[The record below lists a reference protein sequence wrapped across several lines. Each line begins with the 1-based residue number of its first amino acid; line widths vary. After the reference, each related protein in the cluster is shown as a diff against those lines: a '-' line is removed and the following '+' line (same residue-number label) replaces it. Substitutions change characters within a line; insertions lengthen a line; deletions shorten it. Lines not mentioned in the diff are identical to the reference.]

1 MTVLVTGANG
11 LVGSCVVA
19 RLDRAGEKVIAV
31 GRGPRRE
38 LPSRVEYVELDL
50 RRTDALLELIGSSAP
65 RGVIH
70 CAATTDVDGCEKNPV
85 DAWTINVGAT
95 EAAAVGCREAG
106 ARFVALSTDYVF
118 DGEGGPYSED
128 DVPNPRGVYA
138 RTKRAAEEAALLL
151 APDCA
156 VARVALVYSGR
167 RGVKRTF
174 ASAAAE
180 QLVAGKEV
188 RAFHDQV
195 GSPTL
200 AANAAEMVIGLLRS
214 DERGVWHCAG
224 ASVVSRADFCR
235 ALARKL
241 HADERLVVPVAL
253 SSAKLLAPRPARSA
267 LRIDKIRRLLGAE
280 VPLELDAALDR
291 FVAER
296 AA

>member
-31 GRGPRRE
+31 GRGPARE
-38 LPSRVEYVELDL
+38 LPPRVEYVEVDL
-50 RRTDALLELIGSSAP
+50 RRTDALLELIASSAP

-70 CAATTDVDGCEKNPV
+70 CAATTDVDRCEKNPV

-106 ARFVALSTDYVF
+106 ARLVALSTDYVF
-118 DGEGGPYSED
+118 DGEQGPYSEED
-128 DVPNPRGVYA
+128 APNPRGVYA

-151 APDCA
+151 APDSA

-167 RGVKRTF
+167 RAARPTF
-174 ASAAAE
+174 ASTAAE

-188 RAFHDQV
+188 RAFEDQI

-200 AANAAEMVIGLLRS
+200 ADNAAEMVIGLLRS
-214 DERGVWHCAG
+214 GERGIWHCAG
-224 ASVVSRADFCR
+224 ASAVSRADFCR
-235 ALARKL
+235 ALARKF

-253 SSAKLLAPRPARSA
+253 ASAKLLAPRPARCA
-267 LRIDKIRRLLGAE
+267 LQVEKIRRLLGAG
-280 VPLELDAALDR
+280 VPLDLDAALDR